1 MEPQPSWP
9 GTFPGLDSGV
19 VSDNVVDNVV
29 DSAPDNLPRILTQE
43 PETSD
48 TFGDIKDGASVS
60 HTQQS
65 NSSKPGHV
73 EKKVCSK

>member
-19 VSDNVVDNVV
+19 VSDNVVD
-29 DSAPDNLPRILTQE
+29 SAPDNVPRILTQE

-73 EKKVCSK
+73 EKKVGSK